1 MFGLVQTC
9 SKIVPMRSTYY
20 VGFSFLRGK
29 IQLAEVEHK
38 RKKSIVTVLAER
50 DTAIDFNRMGA
61 TITAEHPNLNM
72 FIKELREMMK
82 QHKVSTEY
90 ISFALP
96 PDPLFIN
103 IIPVEPGLTGKDL
116 SQYLQWEVDQYF
128 PHTSPREFIVDSHGL
143 PLEKTSAQQTF
154 MVAVRRGMVGF
165 LQKVVTGLKMKLNI
179 IDIDQ
184 FSTEKTLI
192 TNYPE
197 ILEHDIVLIG
207 LCKNGIDA
215 SLIHNGQ
222 MTDYRSYIYNS
233 DPFPDKYIMEYL
245 KYLKQK
251 DNSTPAAMLLHGI
264 DVTKSLVLSLRTTT
278 GIKQTLALNP
288 FRKLITKKHI
298 NPLFIRD
305 GYRFSAAIGLALR
318 TK

>member
-1 MFGLVQTC
+1 M
-9 SKIVPMRSTYY
+9 KSTYY

-38 RKKSIVTVLAER
+38 KRKSIVTVLAER
-50 DTAIDFNRMGA
+50 DTIIDFARSGA
-61 TITAEHPNLNM
+61 TISADHPQLNM
-72 FIKELREMMK
+72 FIKELKEMMK

-90 ISFALP
+90 VSFALP

-103 IIPVEPGLTGKDL
+103 IIPVSPGLTGKAL
-116 SQYLQWEVDQYF
+116 SEYLQWEVDQYF
-128 PHTSPREFIVDSHGL
+128 PHASPREFIVDSHGL
-143 PLEKTSAQQTF
+143 PLEHTGAQQTF
-154 MVAVRRGMVGF
+154 MVAVRRGMVAF
-165 LQKVVTGLKMKLNI
+165 LQKAVVGLNMKLNI

-207 LCKNGIDA
+207 LRHGGIDA

-222 MTDYRSYIYNS
+222 MTDYRSFLYNNE
-233 DPFPDKYIMEYL
+233 PYPDKYILEYL

-251 DNSTPAAMLLHGI
+251 DDSTPAALLLHGI
-264 DVTKSLVLSLRTTT
+264 DVTKSLVVSLRTSS

-288 FRKLITKKHI
+288 FRKLVTTKHL
-298 NPLFIRD
+298 NPSFIKD

>member
-1 MFGLVQTC
+1 M
-9 SKIVPMRSTYY
+9 KSTYY
-20 VGFSFLRGK
+20 VGVSFLRGK

-38 RKKSIVTVLAER
+38 KRKSIVTVLAER
-50 DTAIDFNRMGA
+50 DTTMDFTRTGA
-61 TITAEHPNLNM
+61 TISADHPQLSM
-72 FIKELREMMK
+72 FVRELKEMMK

-116 SQYLQWEVDQYF
+116 SQYLQWEVDQYY
-128 PHTSPREFIVDSHGL
+128 PHSSPREFITDSHGL
-143 PLEKTSAQQTF
+143 PIENAGAQQTF
-154 MVAVRRGMVGF
+154 MVAVHRGLVAF
-165 LQKVVTGLKMKLNI
+165 LQKAVVGLKMKLNI

-207 LCKNGIDA
+207 LRKSGIDA
-215 SLIHNGQ
+215 SVIHNGQ
-222 MTDYRSYIYNS
+222 MTDYRSFLYNGELY
-233 DPFPDKYIMEYL
+233 PDKYILEYM
-245 KYLKQK
+245 KYLKRK
-251 DNSTPAAMLLHGI
+251 DNSTPAALLLHGV
-264 DVTKSLVLSLRTTT
+264 DVTKSLVMSLRTTT

-288 FRKLITKKHI
+288 FRKLVAAKNL
-298 NPLFIRD
+298 NPSFIKD

>member
-1 MFGLVQTC
+1 M
-9 SKIVPMRSTYY
+9 KSTYY

-38 RKKSIVTVLAER
+38 KKKSIVTILAEH
-50 DTAIDFNRMGA
+50 DTTIDFSRTGA
-61 TITAEHPNLNM
+61 TITADHPQLSM
-72 FIKELREMMK
+72 FVRELKEMMK
-82 QHKVSTEY
+82 QYKVSTES

-128 PHTSPREFIVDSHGL
+128 PHASPREFIIDSHGL
-143 PLEKTSAQQTF
+143 PLENAGAQQTF
-154 MVAVRRGMVGF
+154 MVAVRRGVVAF
-165 LQKVVTGLKMKLNI
+165 LQKAVVGLKMKLNI

-197 ILEHDIVLIG
+197 ILEHDVVLIG
-207 LCKNGIDA
+207 LRKSGIDA

-222 MTDYRSYIYNS
+222 MTDYRSFFYNGEPS
-233 DPFPDKYIMEYL
+233 PDKYILEYL

-251 DNSTPAAMLLHGI
+251 DNSTPAAILLHGI
-264 DVTKSLVLSLRTTT
+264 DVTKSLVVSLRTTT

-288 FRKLITKKHI
+288 FRKLVAAKNL
-298 NPLFIRD
+298 NPSFIKE

>member
-1 MFGLVQTC
+1 M
-9 SKIVPMRSTYY
+9 KSTYY
-20 VGFSFLRGK
+20 VGVSFLRGK

-38 RKKSIVTVLAER
+38 KKKSIVTVLAER
-50 DTAIDFNRMGA
+50 DTTMDFARTGA
-61 TITAEHPNLNM
+61 TITADHPQLSM
-72 FIKELREMMK
+72 FVRELKEMMK

-96 PDPLFIN
+96 PNPLFIN
-103 IIPVEPGLTGKDL
+103 IIPVEPDLTGKDL

-128 PHTSPREFIVDSHGL
+128 PHTSPKEFITDSHGL
-143 PLEKTSAQQTF
+143 PLENAGAQQTF
-154 MVAVRRGMVGF
+154 MVAVRRGMIAF
-165 LQKVVTGLKMKLNI
+165 LQKAVVGLKMKLNI

-207 LCKNGIDA
+207 LRKGGIDA

-222 MTDYRSYIYNS
+222 MTDYRSFLYNGE
-233 DPFPDKYIMEYL
+233 PFPDKYILEYL

-251 DNSTPAAMLLHGI
+251 DNSTPAALLLHGI
-264 DVTKSLVLSLRTTT
+264 DVTKSLVMSLRTTT
-278 GIKQTLALNP
+278 EIKQTLALNP
-288 FRKLITKKHI
+288 FRKLVAAKNL
-298 NPLFIRD
+298 NPSFIKD

>member
-1 MFGLVQTC
+1 M
-9 SKIVPMRSTYY
+9 KSTYCI
-20 VGFSFLRGK
+20 GFSFLRGK

-50 DTAIDFNRMGA
+50 DTTIDMSRIGA
-61 TITAEHPNLNM
+61 TISADHPNLNI
-72 FIKELREMMK
+72 FIKELREMMR
-82 QHKVSTEY
+82 QHKISTEY

-116 SQYLQWEVDQYF
+116 TRHLQWEVDQYF
-128 PHTSPREFIVDSHGL
+128 PHTSPREFIIDSHGL
-143 PLEKTSAQQTF
+143 PLEKAGAKQTF
-154 MVAVRRGMVGF
+154 MVAVRRGMVAF

-207 LCKNGIDA
+207 LLKNGVDA
-215 SLIHNGQ
+215 SLIHKGQ
-222 MTDYRSYIYNS
+222 MTDYRSFIY
-233 DPFPDKYIMEYL
+233 DGEPYPDKYILEYL

-251 DNSTPAAMLLHGI
+251 DDSTPAALLLHGI
-264 DVTKSLVLSLRTTT
+264 DVTKSLVMALRTTT
-278 GIKQTLALNP
+278 GIKQTLTLNP
-288 FRKLITKKHI
+288 FRKLVAKKHL
-298 NPLFIRD
+298 NPLFVRD

>member
-1 MFGLVQTC
+1 M
-9 SKIVPMRSTYY
+9 KSTYCI
-20 VGFSFLRGK
+20 GFSFLRGK

-50 DTAIDFNRMGA
+50 DTTIDMSRIGA
-61 TITAEHPNLNM
+61 TISADHPNLNI
-72 FIKELREMMK
+72 FIKELREMMR
-82 QHKVSTEY
+82 QHKISTEY

-116 SQYLQWEVDQYF
+116 TRHLQWEVDQYF
-128 PHTSPREFIVDSHGL
+128 PHTSPREFIIDSHGL
-143 PLEKTSAQQTF
+143 PLEKAGAKQTF
-154 MVAVRRGMVGF
+154 MVAVRRGMVAF
-165 LQKVVTGLKMKLNI
+165 LQKVVTGLKMKLSI

-207 LCKNGIDA
+207 LLKNGVDA
-215 SLIHNGQ
+215 SLIHKGQ
-222 MTDYRSYIYNS
+222 MTDYRSFIY
-233 DPFPDKYIMEYL
+233 DGEPYPDKYILEYL

-251 DNSTPAAMLLHGI
+251 DDSTPAALLLHGI
-264 DVTKSLVLSLRTTT
+264 DVTKSLVMALRTTT

-288 FRKLITKKHI
+288 FRKLVAKKHL
-298 NPLFIRD
+298 NPLFVRD

>member
-1 MFGLVQTC
+1 
-9 SKIVPMRSTYY
+9 MRSTYY

-50 DTAIDFNRMGA
+50 DTAIDFNRIGA
-61 TITAEHPNLNM
+61 TITADHPNLNI

-103 IIPVEPGLTGKDL
+103 IIPVEPNLTGKDL
-116 SQYLQWEVDQYF
+116 STYLQWEVDQYF
-128 PHTSPREFIVDSHGL
+128 PHAMPKEFIIDSHGL
-143 PLEKTSAQQTF
+143 PLEKAGAQQTF
-154 MVAVRRGMVGF
+154 MVAVRRGMVAF

-179 IDIDQ
+179 IDVDQ

-197 ILEHDIVLIG
+197 ILDHDIVLIG
-207 LCKNGIDA
+207 LSKSGIDA
-215 SLIHNGQ
+215 SLIHKGQ
-222 MTDYRSYIYNS
+222 MTDYRTFIY
-233 DPFPDKYIMEYL
+233 DGEPYPDKHILEYL
-245 KYLKQK
+245 KYLKQI
-251 DNSTPAAMLLHGI
+251 DNTPAALLLHGI
-264 DVTKSLVLSLRTTT
+264 DVTKSLVVSLRTIT

-288 FRKLITKKHI
+288 FRKLDTKKHL
-298 NPLFIRD
+298 NPLFVKD

>member
-1 MFGLVQTC
+1 M
-9 SKIVPMRSTYY
+9 KSTYY
-20 VGFSFLRGK
+20 VGVSFLRGK

-38 RKKSIVTVLAER
+38 RKKSTVTVLAER
-50 DTAIDFNRMGA
+50 DTTIDFARIGA
-61 TITAEHPNLNM
+61 TISADHPQLSM
-72 FIKELREMMK
+72 FVRELKEMMR
-82 QHKVSTEY
+82 QHKISTEY

-103 IIPVEPGLTGKDL
+103 IIPVEPGLSGKDL

-128 PHTSPREFIVDSHGL
+128 PKASPKEFITDSHGL
-143 PLEKTSAQQTF
+143 PLENTEAQQTF
-154 MVAVRRGMVGF
+154 MVAVRRGTVAF
-165 LQKVVTGLKMKLNI
+165 LQKTVAGLKMKLNI

-197 ILEHDIVLIG
+197 ILEHDIVLFG
-207 LCKNGIDA
+207 LRNGGIDA

-222 MTDYRSYIYNS
+222 MTDYRSFLYNGE
-233 DPFPDKYIMEYL
+233 PFPDKPILEYL

-251 DNSTPAAMLLHGI
+251 DNSTPAALLLHGI
-264 DVTKSLVLSLRTTT
+264 DIGKNLVLSLRTTT

-288 FRKLITKKHI
+288 LRKLVAAKNL
-298 NPLFIRD
+298 NPMFVKES
-305 GYRFSAAIGLALR
+305 YRFSAAIGLALR